1 MAFSI
6 DEIEKQS
13 IFELAVQTKNAISS
27 YVEDLNKLRLEWHIM
42 SENKPALVLPPVID
56 NLITSAEWGPL
67 ELTHLDFH
75 AAASNQSKR

>member
-1 MAFSI
+1 MALSVH
-6 DEIEKQS
+6 EIEKQS

-56 NLITSAEWGPL
+56 NLITSAEWV
-67 ELTHLDFH
+67 HW
-75 AAASNQSKR
+75 S